1 VSGYTAA
8 EGGSEQT
15 VGYEHNQHSHSE
27 GNYYSQHPSA
37 LTLMQFT
44 PSHRAKEWGTEVN
57 WPDQD
62 KTAFPACKSWTF
74 Y

>member
-1 VSGYTAA
+1 LTLNVSDLFVGYNISLQCRPEVSGYTAA

-44 PSHRAKEWGTEVN
+44 PSHRAKE
-57 WPDQD
+57 
-62 KTAFPACKSWTF
+62 
-74 Y
+74 